1 MMRKKKGLKLDGWLI
16 IDKPPGL
23 TSAHVVAKVKR
34 MTQAAKIGHAGTL
47 DPLATGILPLAL
59 GEATKTVSYAM
70 DGAKTYRFT
79 VRWGEG
85 RDSDDS
91 EGAVT
96 QTSDARPDR
105 AAIEAALPGFRGDI
119 MQVPPVYSALKVD
132 GERAYDLARR
142 GEAPV
147 LEARPIRIDRFD
159 LIDMPDA
166 DHAVF
171 EVDCGKG
178 SYIRALARDL
188 GAVLGCY
195 GHIVAL
201 RRTRVGPFR
210 EEQAFSLE
218 KLGELWENPPSS
230 DTLLPVETALDD
242 IPALAVTGPQADR
255 LRSGQE
261 IRVIHRDD
269 GISRVM
275 NAGTLVALAEIEDGC
290 VRPVRVFNL

>member
-1 MMRKKKGLKLDGWLI
+1 MRKKKGLKLDGWLI

-34 MTQAAKIGHAGTL
+34 LTQAAKIGHAGTL

-79 VRWGEG
+79 IRWGEG
-85 RDSDDS
+85 RDSDDA

-96 QTSDARPDR
+96 ATADIRPDR
-105 AAIEAALPGFRGDI
+105 MAIEAALPGFRGDI
-119 MQVPPVYSALKVD
+119 MQVPPVYSALKID

-147 LEARPIRIDRFD
+147 LEARPIRIDRFE
-159 LIDMPDA
+159 LIEMTDA
-166 DHAVF
+166 DQAVF

-188 GAVLGCY
+188 GRTLGCY

-218 KLGELWENPPSS
+218 KLAELWENPPSS

-261 IRVIHRDD
+261 IRVVNRDN
-269 GISRVM
+269 GIYRVM
-275 NAGTLVALAEIEDGC
+275 NAGTLVALAEIEDGL

>member
-1 MMRKKKGLKLDGWLI
+1 MRKSKGLKLDGWLI

-34 MTQAAKIGHAGTL
+34 LTQAAKIGHAGTL

-59 GEATKTVSYAM
+59 GEATKTVAYAM

-79 VRWGEG
+79 IRWGER
-85 RDSDDS
+85 RDSDDA
-91 EGAVT
+91 EGAVVA
-96 QTSDARPDR
+96 TSDARPDR
-105 AAIEAALPGFRGDI
+105 AAIDALLPAFRGDI

-132 GERAYDLARR
+132 GQRAYDLARR

-188 GAVLGCY
+188 GQGLGCH

-261 IRVIHRDD
+261 IRVVNHDD

-275 NAGTLVALAEIEDGC
+275 NAGTLVALAEIEDGQ

>member
-1 MMRKKKGLKLDGWLI
+1 MRKKKGLKLDGWLI

-96 QTSDARPDR
+96 ATSELRPDR
-105 AAIEAALPGFRGDI
+105 AAIEAALPRFRGDI

-147 LEARPIRIDRFD
+147 LDARPIRIDRFD

-188 GAVLGCY
+188 GTLLGCH

>member
-1 MMRKKKGLKLDGWLI
+1 MRKKKGLKLDGWLI

>member
-1 MMRKKKGLKLDGWLI
+1 MRKKKGLKLDGWLI

-96 QTSDARPDR
+96 ATSDIRPDR
-105 AAIEAALPGFRGDI
+105 AAIEAALPRFRGDI

-147 LEARPIRIDRFD
+147 LEARPIRIDRFE
-159 LIDMPDA
+159 LGEMPDA

-188 GAVLGCY
+188 GAVLGCH

>member
-1 MMRKKKGLKLDGWLI
+1 MRKIKGLKLDGWLI

-59 GEATKTVSYAM
+59 GEATKTVAYAM

-79 VRWGEG
+79 IRWGER
-85 RDSDDS
+85 RDSDDT
-91 EGAVT
+91 EGAVVA
-96 QTSDARPDR
+96 TSDTRPDR
-105 AAIEAALPGFRGDI
+105 AAIEGLLPGFRGDI

-159 LIDMPDA
+159 LIGMPDA

-188 GAVLGCY
+188 GEGLGCH

-261 IRVIHRDD
+261 IRVVNRDD

-275 NAGTLVALAEIEDGC
+275 NAGTLVALAEIEDGQ

>member
-1 MMRKKKGLKLDGWLI
+1 MRKKKGLKLDGWLI

-96 QTSDARPDR
+96 QTSDARPDQ

-147 LEARPIRIDRFD
+147 LDARPIRIDRFD

>member
-1 MMRKKKGLKLDGWLI
+1 MRKKKGLKLDGWLI

-34 MTQAAKIGHAGTL
+34 LTQAAKIGHAGTL

-85 RDSDDS
+85 RDSDDA

-96 QTSDARPDR
+96 ATADLRPDH
-105 AAIEAALPGFRGDI
+105 AAIEAALPAFRGDI

-159 LIDMPDA
+159 LVGIPDA

-188 GAVLGCY
+188 GQGLGAY

-261 IRVIHRDD
+261 IRVVNHDD

-275 NAGTLVALAEIEDGC
+275 NAGTLVALAEIEDGQ

>member
-1 MMRKKKGLKLDGWLI
+1 MRKKKGLKLDGWLI

-59 GEATKTVSYAM
+59 GEATKTVAYAM

-79 VRWGEG
+79 IRWGER
-85 RDSDDS
+85 RDSDDA
-91 EGAVT
+91 EGAVVA
-96 QTSDARPDR
+96 TSDARPDR
-105 AAIEAALPGFRGDI
+105 GAIAALLPAFRGEI

-142 GEAPV
+142 GEAPD
-147 LEARPIRIDRFD
+147 LAARPIRIDRFD

-188 GAVLGCY
+188 GEGLGCH

-261 IRVIHRDD
+261 IRVVNRDD

-275 NAGTLVALAEIEDGC
+275 NAGTLVALAEIEDGQ

>member
-1 MMRKKKGLKLDGWLI
+1 MRKKKGLKLDGWLI

-85 RDSDDS
+85 RDSDDA

-96 QTSDARPDR
+96 ATADLRPDR
-105 AAIEAALPGFRGDI
+105 AAIEAALPAFRGDI

-159 LIDMPDA
+159 LVGIPDA

-188 GAVLGCY
+188 GVSLGCY

-242 IPALAVTGPQADR
+242 IPARAVTGPQADR

-261 IRVIHRDD
+261 IRVINHDD

>member
-1 MMRKKKGLKLDGWLI
+1 MRKKKGLKLDGWLI

-105 AAIEAALPGFRGDI
+105 AAIEAALPRFRGDI

-147 LEARPIRIDRFD
+147 LDARPIRIDRFD

-188 GAVLGCY
+188 GATLGCY

>member
-1 MMRKKKGLKLDGWLI
+1 MRKKKGLKLDGWLI

-85 RDSDDS
+85 RDSDDA

-96 QTSDARPDR
+96 ATSDRRPDR
-105 AAIEAALPGFRGDI
+105 AAIEAALPAFRGDI

-159 LIDMPDA
+159 LVETPDA

-188 GAVLGCY
+188 GRGLGCY

-261 IRVIHRDD
+261 IRVINHDD

-275 NAGTLVALAEIEDGC
+275 NAGTLVALAEIEDGQ

>member
-1 MMRKKKGLKLDGWLI
+1 MRKKKGLKLDGWLI

-188 GAVLGCY
+188 GAGLGCY

>member
-1 MMRKKKGLKLDGWLI
+1 MRKKKGLKLDGWLI

-85 RDSDDS
+85 RDSDDT
-91 EGAVT
+91 EGAVIA
-96 QTSDARPDR
+96 TSDLRPDR
-105 AAIEAALPGFRGDI
+105 AAIEALLPRFRGDI
-119 MQVPPVYSALKVD
+119 MQVPPIYSALKVD

-159 LIDMPDA
+159 LIEMPDA
-166 DHAVF
+166 DHTVF
-171 EVDCGKG
+171 EVECGKG

-188 GAVLGCY
+188 GAGLGCY

-261 IRVIHRDD
+261 IRVLNQGD
-269 GISRVM
+269 GIFRVM
-275 NAGTLVALAEIEDGC
+275 NAGTLVALAEIEDGQ

>member
-1 MMRKKKGLKLDGWLI
+1 MRKKKGLKLDGWLI

-105 AAIEAALPGFRGDI
+105 AAIEAALPRFRGDI

-147 LEARPIRIDRFD
+147 LDARPIRIDRFD
-159 LIDMPDA
+159 LIDTPDA

-188 GAVLGCY
+188 GAMLGCH